1 MLEGLVAYNDWA
13 SDRRTAAAGEVRRVI
28 GLIALPHTHPL
39 WLPVAAVAPGN

>member
-13 SDRRTAAAGEVRRVI
+13 SERRMAAIGEVRRVI
-28 GLIALPHTHPL
+28 GLIALPRTHPP